1 MAKEPL
7 FKEATFWL
15 SKICVLPYTDEELD
29 AIGCL
34 GFDMAKNKDFADKYM
49 AGLMEK
55 RELINQHKRVPFSD
69 LNLLLYRK
77 VLEQPNLERIPDW
90 IMMPDA
96 KVLAKN
102 NLRARIVKMSHNIK
116 KSKNTHVG
124 AKFERPHKDL

>member
-1 MAKEPL
+1 MNKEEPS

-15 SKICVLPYTDEELD
+15 NKICILPYSDEELD

-69 LNLLLYRK
+69 LNLQLYRK
-77 VLEQPNLERIPDW
+77 VLECPDLKQIPDW
-90 IMMPDA
+90 ITMPDKA
-96 KVLAKN
+96 TIARN
-102 NLRARIVKMSHNIK
+102 SITARILKMSQNIQNK
-116 KSKNTHVG
+116 QET
-124 AKFERPHKDL
+124 AKISPSENISR